1 MDKEFFKKVLDKF
14 EGLFMTNHK
23 CISCGKE
30 RPDSNKFGLCDEC
43 LKNFMIIS
51 GTLCEKCGEMIASEN
66 RFCDRCKVTDFGFDK
81 NISFVVYNDVS
92 SKIIKRLKYGKNIF
106 LAGEIANMILP
117 LASEIEIENVDFV
130 SFVPLGKDRFAERG
144 FNQAKIIAE
153 KFAKLVGK
161 QVISTLDR
169 CENETHQAG
178 LSAKDRMKNISGSF
192 ALKSNTKELV
202 SSKTILVIDD
212 VFTTGAT
219 LSECAK
225 MLKKAGAKSVLTLT
239 FAKTELSKL

>member
-1 MDKEFFKKVLDKF
+1 MSKGSFKKIFDKF
-14 EGLFMTNHK
+14 ESLFMTNHK

-30 RPDSNKFGLCDEC
+30 RPDSNKFGLCNEC
-43 LKNFMIIS
+43 LKNFILIS
-51 GTLCEKCGEMIASEN
+51 GTLCEKCGEMIAPEN

-81 NISFVVYNDVS
+81 NISFAVYNDVS
-92 SKIIKRLKYGKNIF
+92 SRIVKRLKYGKTMF
-106 LAGEIANMILP
+106 LADEIAKMI
-117 LASEIEIENVDFV
+117 ASLSGKLEDFDFV

-144 FNQAKIIAE
+144 FNQAKLIAE
-153 KFAKLVGK
+153 KFAKLVDK

-169 CENETHQAG
+169 CENEKHQAG
-178 LSAKDRMKNISGSF
+178 LSAKDRMKNIAGSF
-192 ALKSNTKELV
+192 ALKSEAKEIV
-202 SSKTILVIDD
+202 SDKTILVIDD

-225 MLKKAGAKSVLTLT
+225 VLKKAGAKSVVTLT